1 MTFATSER
9 VTLGIEWEL
18 ALVDPE
24 TRDLVGR
31 ASELLD
37 RLSRPEFT
45 GEFLTNTV
53 EFATGVHHRVPEA
66 VAQMRELR
74 DELLTQADELGIG
87 IIGSGTHPFANW
99 QLQTVAPDARYL
111 RVIDRSRAWG
121 RQLAIWGVHAHIG
134 LPDPAL
140 VAPVIRAVLA
150 NVSHL
155 LALSASSPFW
165 EGEDTGF
172 SSHRS
177 MLFRQLPTG
186 GLPPDLEDYADYE
199 RIVAGMLRG
208 EVILDERE
216 LRWDVRPAPRFG
228 TVEIRIADGAP
239 TLAELG
245 AIAALCQCI
254 VEETL
259 RDIDRGVEPRA
270 LPRWAVRENKFRAA
284 RYGFDTPV
292 LINAEGETE
301 GARAAFA
308 RRIDELVP
316 IARDLGCEGEL
327 VSGLSLAE
335 HNSADRQR
343 AAARTGGLISVV
355 DSLRA
360 ELRG

>member
-18 ALVDPE
+18 ALIDPE

-31 ASELLD
+31 APEILERLD
-37 RLSRPEFT
+37 RPEFT

-53 EFATGVHHRVPEA
+53 EFATGVHHRVPNA

-74 DELLTQADELGIG
+74 DVLLAQTDELGIG
-87 IIGSGTHPFANW
+87 VIGSGTHPFADW
-99 QLQTVAPDARYL
+99 HLQTVAPDARYL

-134 LPDPAL
+134 VPDREL

-150 NVSHL
+150 NVGYL

-165 EGEDTGF
+165 QGEDTGF
-172 SSHRS
+172 SSHRT
-177 MLFRQLPTG
+177 MLFQQLPTG
-186 GLPPDLEDYADYE
+186 GLPPDLHDYADYE
-199 RIVAGMLRG
+199 RIVDGMLRG

-228 TVEIRIADGAP
+228 TVEVRIADGAP
-239 TLAELG
+239 TVAELG
-245 AIAALCQCI
+245 AVAALCQCI
-254 VEETL
+254 VEEAL
-259 RDIDRGVEPRA
+259 RALERGVEPMS
-270 LPRWAVRENKFRAA
+270 LPRWAVRENRFRAA
-284 RYGFDTPV
+284 RYGFDTRF
-292 LINAEGETE
+292 IITDEGETE

-327 VSGLSLAE
+327 VSSLSLAQ

-343 AAARTGGLISVV
+343 AAARTGGLVSVV